1 MADDHTEPL
10 ASSAGIDP
18 AVLGALAHL
27 YRGEVSRSTHWRT
40 RLDNTTNWAVL
51 TTGIALSATFSD
63 TNASPLPLVLVGFLV
78 TFFLVFEARRYRY
91 YNTFRAR
98 APAVGNRFLCAR
110 CSAVNLLTWAASG
123 RRCCQMII
131 PNRTITSAFRARS
144 AVACAT
150 IIHGYCRSRQSPITA
165 NWPSTPPQSSAST
178 IWRFAPRSA
187 RFRGN
192 WSSWPGW
199 CSTAAG

>member
-63 TNASPLPLVLVGFLV
+63 TNASPLPLVLVGSRHRAASWRSSPADLSLRVILTAIKASLALILVIDVIAVLSFARDTASSGWLSGDVLPLVLVGFLV

-91 YNTFRAR
+91 YTNG
-98 APAVGNRFLCAR
+98 P
-110 CSAVNLLTWAASG
+110 
-123 RRCCQMII
+123 
-131 PNRTITSAFRARS
+131 
-144 AVACAT
+144 
-150 IIHGYCRSRQSPITA
+150 SR
-165 NWPSTPPQSSAST
+165 
-178 IWRFAPRSA
+178 
-187 RFRGN
+187 
-192 WSSWPGW
+192 
-199 CSTAAG
+199 